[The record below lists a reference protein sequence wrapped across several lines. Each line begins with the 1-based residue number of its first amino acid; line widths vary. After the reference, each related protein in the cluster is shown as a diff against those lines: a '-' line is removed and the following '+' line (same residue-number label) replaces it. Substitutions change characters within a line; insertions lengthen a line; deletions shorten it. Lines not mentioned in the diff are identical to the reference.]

1 MFSLVSSF
9 ECFAKFLS
17 FFSRFFYEVFKSF
30 TKVWNI
36 LRRFHVSLLEIQNH
50 TNLQTTSFA
59 RRSKPTQQN
68 MGILYTFYIFG
79 INIFVSQ
86 SASRF
91 CECKM
96 KIEHPHLYSKALFSW
111 FKYYLNK
118 IDQCAPALRCS
129 IVLGQG
135 LLLYSVVIVLTWSS
149 VSQ

>member
-17 FFSRFFYEVFKSF
+17 FFFKVLSRSFQVFHEGLKYF
-30 TKVWNI
+30 TKYLFVGDTKSYKFI
-36 LRRFHVSLLEIQNH
+36 
-50 TNLQTTSFA
+50 TTSFT

-91 CECKM
+91 CKCKM

-135 LLLYSVVIVLTWSS
+135 LLLYSVVIVLIWSS